1 MSSIKIENE
10 TEVKIQN
17 FTFINLHN
25 FLLQPDQR
33 FQQIHGSQ
41 ILESSEVT
49 TSPKNIVQAY
59 ETPEWKTQETPKWTI
74 QPQEGV
80 RILENTELKT
90 KPQNRK
96 IVVVETENL
105 EDSVQV
111 HEMFI

>member
-1 MSSIKIENE
+1 
-10 TEVKIQN
+10 
-17 FTFINLHN
+17 LLN
-25 FLLQPDQR
+25 FLLQPEQR

-49 TSPKNIVQAY
+49 TSSKNIVQAY
-59 ETPEWKTQETPKWTI
+59 ETPAWKTQTQGVVQIQETPKWTI
-74 QPQEGV
+74 QSQEGV

-111 HEMFI
+111 HYIFVLNIEF